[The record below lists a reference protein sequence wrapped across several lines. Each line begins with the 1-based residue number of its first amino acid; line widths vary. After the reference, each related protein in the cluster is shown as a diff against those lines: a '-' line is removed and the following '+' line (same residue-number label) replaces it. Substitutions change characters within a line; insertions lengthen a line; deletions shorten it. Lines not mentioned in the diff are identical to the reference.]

1 MLLDIKSKKVQ
12 ASGTPLEQLQ
22 EALSSGSINSDPAIS
37 DQFTALTNILALI
50 RSWGHPYSQVEF
62 SPQIKALLARADKT
76 IIIQDNNTT
85 FKSKSVGTG
94 VC

>member
-1 MLLDIKSKKVQ
+1 MLLDIQSKKVQ

-22 EALSSGSINSDPAIS
+22 EALSSGSIDSDPAIP
-37 DQFTALTNILALI
+37 DQLIALTNILTLI

-76 IIIQDNNTT
+76 IIIQDNTT
-85 FKSKSVGTG
+85 PFGSKPVGTG